1 MALWLGSVNRP
12 PCPWISNQLGSQ
24 ALWENMELV
33 SIIMPA
39 FNSAEH
45 IQEAIN
51 SVLVQTYVSWEL
63 IVINDG
69 STDHTAS
76 VVEAFDDPRIIL
88 ESRPNLGVSV
98 ARNRGLELAKG
109 DWVAF
114 LDADDIW
121 APFKLEHQMA
131 RLSGEKVRPGL
142 IYSDYLEFNEK
153 GSWPAKPLKNFPHFR
168 REGMIFD
175 QLIQHNFIGT
185 LSVLADKQSVLEVG
199 GFDTNL
205 KGPEDW
211 DLWIKISEKK
221 TLLFV
226 EEPLALYRQNPAG
239 LSKDYLN
246 YERELEKVYQRHLL
260 KRGTAEQIRFG
271 RWLFY
276 RHMAHGFARQ
286 GRHQMA
292 VDRLESAFEQ
302 RFLAWQNLAS
312 LAYLIKK
319 RLGF

>member
-1 MALWLGSVNRP
+1 
-12 PCPWISNQLGSQ
+12 
-24 ALWENMELV
+24 MELV

-211 DLWIKISEKK
+211 DLWIKISETLAKYYSGDPREVLKEAKYNVIEILENLQNVKK
-221 TLLFV
+221 SLFPYLGGKKLSNYWLFILNKFTDV
-226 EEPLALYRQNPAG
+226 KLKNIAMLSVIPDTHVLQSTVKLG
-239 LSKDYLN
+239 LHN
-246 YERELEKVYQRHLL
+246 GAV
-260 KRGTAEQIRFG
+260 TAEIADKLWRDLLTTLKTSFN
-271 RWLFY
+271 
-276 RHMAHGFARQ
+276 
-286 GRHQMA
+286 
-292 VDRLESAFEQ
+292 E
-302 RFLAWQNLAS
+302 
-312 LAYLIKK
+312 
-319 RLGF
+319 